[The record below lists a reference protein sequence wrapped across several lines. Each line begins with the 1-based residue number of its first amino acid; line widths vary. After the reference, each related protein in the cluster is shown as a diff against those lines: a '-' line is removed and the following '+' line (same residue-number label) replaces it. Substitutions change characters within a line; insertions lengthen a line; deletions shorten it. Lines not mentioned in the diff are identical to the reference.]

1 MVWWSRVNTGLLLE
15 VLIVSFVL
23 ISLVYLFT
31 LHYFS
36 LSTLL
41 LNERESR
48 RILSALILSDYYISD
63 LLAVTRMGIKTNNLV
78 DCEKLRPEENLYLR
92 CDNVRY
98 GDPEGK
104 LRVTRTVVYRGKKTL
119 FEVGIP

>member
-1 MVWWSRVNTGLLLE
+1 VNTGLLLE
-15 VLIVSFVL
+15 VLLTSFIL
-23 ISLVYLFT
+23 LELLSLFT

-48 RILSALILSDYYISD
+48 RILSALTLSDSYISD
-63 LLAVTRMGIKTNNLV
+63 LLAVERMGIKTNNLV
-78 DCEKLRPEENLYLR
+78 DCGRLRPETNLYLR
-92 CDNVRY
+92 CGDVSF
-98 GDPEGK
+98 GDPRDK
-104 LRVTRTVVYRGKKTL
+104 LIVRRTVVYDGKPVV